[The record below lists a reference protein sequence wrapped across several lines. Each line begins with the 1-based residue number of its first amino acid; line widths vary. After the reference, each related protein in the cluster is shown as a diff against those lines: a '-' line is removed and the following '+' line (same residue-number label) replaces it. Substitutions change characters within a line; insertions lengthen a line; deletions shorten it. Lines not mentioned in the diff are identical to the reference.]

1 MEQKLCNNKQK
12 KCYNIKKESGQ
23 QMTNEILD
31 FVLEYLGNMRI
42 LCRRIKPPF
51 SSLVEYD
58 LGLRSS
64 ILKMSEEREVGCEA
78 GLLEA
83 ETIYYLT
90 DRFLCHYVIMDIPG
104 EGNYLLVGPV
114 LVEMLGEAEIY
125 KVMEENHIPGDFYWQ
140 LEQYY
145 RESTNLNNSNG
156 VFSLINQLGAVLYGR
171 SNLKICYLDSL
182 QMEVWEEYFNNYELQ
197 IPADPVLSMNVLEK
211 RYAAEEMLLEA
222 VYEGNTA
229 LAMNVTSGVDALVK
243 MGQRLPD
250 ELRDRKNQLITL
262 NTLLRKEAQRACVHP
277 WHIDRLSNSNVVKI
291 ERIEMAGQLEG
302 LIRQIVKSYCELV
315 QKHSLRGYSL
325 LTRKI
330 INAVDADLT
339 QDLSLKVFA
348 EQLNVNA
355 SYLSGLFKNDVGQT
369 LTDYVTARRMH
380 QARKLLQT
388 TSLSVQDVACRVG
401 VPDVHYFNRLFKKSS
416 EMSPRE
422 YRNKIKN
429 KGAVK

>member
-1 MEQKLCNNKQK
+1 
-12 KCYNIKKESGQ
+12 
-23 QMTNEILD
+23 MTNEILD

-42 LCRRIKPPF
+42 LCRRVKPPF

-64 ILKMSEEREVGCEA
+64 ILKISEEREVGCEA

-114 LVEMLGEAEIY
+114 LVGMPGEAEIY

-145 RESTNLNNSNG
+145 RESTNLNNANG
-156 VFSLINQLGAVLYGR
+156 VFSLINQLGAVLYGK
-171 SNLKICYLDSL
+171 SHLKICYLDSL

-243 MGQRLPD
+243 MGPRLPD

-291 ERIEMAGQLEG
+291 EQIEMAGQLEG

-339 QDLSLKVFA
+339 QDLSLKAFA

-355 SYLSGLFKNDVGQT
+355 SYLSGLFKNDVGET

-380 QARKLLQT
+380 QARKLLRT
-388 TSLSVQDVACRVG
+388 TTLSVQDVAGRVG
-401 VPDVHYFNRLFKKSS
+401 VPDVHYFNRLFKRSS

-422 YRNKIKN
+422 YRNMIKN
-429 KGAVK
+429 KGAAK

>member
-1 MEQKLCNNKQK
+1 
-12 KCYNIKKESGQ
+12 
-23 QMTNEILD
+23 MTNEILD

-64 ILKMSEEREVGCEA
+64 ILKISEEREVGCEA

-291 ERIEMAGQLEG
+291 ERIEMVGQLEG